1 MSDLLLIRR
10 DKDRDAQK
18 EDQVRVWGE
27 DD

>member
-1 MSDLLLIRR
+1 MSDLLIRR